1 MVQTGDALVAAHKKA
16 IRNLRLIGIAFPIL
30 FIGLIGWNLMSIA
43 DLVKNI
49 DGAAVGTQLSN
60 HVNALMPDIDAHLGD
75 VADAVQPALFS
86 ALETEA
92 MDASPQIESRLRT
105 DIDHSMSLAKDTL
118 ERSVGNDLVARDAA
132 MRAQLV
138 AAFPELASDQAAQD
152 VVLASARGAAGEW
165 SKAQLDALVGEH
177 IVAMDKLRKTLE
189 SSYSKKNDQPVD
201 AEDAL
206 MALLDLMNEH
216 IGGSD
221 EILATA
227 DSKSKKPSP
236 AARAAGKK

>member
-1 MVQTGDALVAAHKKA
+1 
-16 IRNLRLIGIAFPIL
+16 
-30 FIGLIGWNLMSIA
+30 MSIA

-60 HVNALMPDIDAHLGD
+60 HVNALMPDVDAHLGD

-118 ERSVGNDLVARDAA
+118 ERSVGNDLVARDAS
-132 MRAQLV
+132 MRARLV

-177 IVAMDKLRKTLE
+177 IVAMDKRRKTLE

>member
-118 ERSVGNDLVARDAA
+118 ERSVGSDLVARDAA

-152 VVLASARGAAGEW
+152 LVLASARGAAGEW

>member
-1 MVQTGDALVAAHKKA
+1 
-16 IRNLRLIGIAFPIL
+16 
-30 FIGLIGWNLMSIA
+30 MSIA

-60 HVNALMPDIDAHLGD
+60 HVTALMPDIDAHLGD
-75 VADAVQPALFS
+75 VADAVQPALLS
-86 ALETEA
+86 SLETEA
-92 MDASPQIESRLRT
+92 MDASPQIESRLRA
-105 DIDHSMSLAKDTL
+105 DIDHSMALAKNTL
-118 ERSVGNDLVARDAA
+118 ERSVGNDLIAHNAS
-132 MRAQLV
+132 MRASLV

-152 VVLASARGAAGEW
+152 AVLASVRGPAGEW

-177 IVAMDKLRKTLE
+177 IAAMDKLRKTLE
-189 SSYSKKNDQPVD
+189 SSYSKKDDKPAD

-227 DSKSKKPSP
+227 DSKSNKPSR
-236 AARAAGKK
+236 AARAAGQK

>member
-1 MVQTGDALVAAHKKA
+1 MDDALVAAHKKS
-16 IRNLRLIGIAFPIL
+16 IRNLRLVGIAFPIL

-60 HVNALMPDIDAHLGD
+60 HVTALMPDIDAHLGD

-118 ERSVGNDLVARDAA
+118 ERS
-132 MRAQLV
+132 
-138 AAFPELASDQAAQD
+138 
-152 VVLASARGAAGEW
+152 
-165 SKAQLDALVGEH
+165 
-177 IVAMDKLRKTLE
+177 I
-189 SSYSKKNDQPVD
+189 
-201 AEDAL
+201 
-206 MALLDLMNEH
+206 
-216 IGGSD
+216 
-221 EILATA
+221 
-227 DSKSKKPSP
+227 
-236 AARAAGKK
+236 